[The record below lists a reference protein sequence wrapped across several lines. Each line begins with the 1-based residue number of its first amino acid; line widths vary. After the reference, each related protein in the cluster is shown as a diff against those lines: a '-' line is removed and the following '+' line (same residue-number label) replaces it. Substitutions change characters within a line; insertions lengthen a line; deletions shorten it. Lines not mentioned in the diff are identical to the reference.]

1 MTARK
6 PPAPPGRRVIAQ
18 NVLRPGPDGGYLGE
32 LAWWAY
38 RYGVEVR
45 RHADGVEVTVFE
57 EVGRAPGVPA
67 AYRQPAIDGEIP
79 CDPDEVLASITYHPA
94 DGEAA

>member
-6 PPAPPGRRVIAQ
+6 PPAPPGRRVIAR

-45 RHADGVEVTVFE
+45 QHPDGVEVTVFE

-67 AYRQPAIDGEIP
+67 AYCQPAIDGE
-79 CDPDEVLASITYHPA
+79 
-94 DGEAA
+94 AA